1 MFILSRFAA
10 GYGAKLSIV
19 AHDYARKIRSFDDL
33 PNLFAILNE
42 AKQATEAQANPYHIF
57 IDDYARLFRVVTPE
71 FRDELWDALSKHAAF
86 ITDLRQ
92 GVQLDT
98 VSKEKS
104 TLIRNG
110 VLPHLKERAPNKQR
124 SKDDKQAQTAKAR
137 LVSVVARSKH
147 VTQSANEL
155 KEAFDTYVKENPR
168 GSFRDFI
175 ASDAATPLRNSH
187 GKQWAYRS
195 GLRALRLLRAGE
207 GKV

>member
-33 PNLFAILNE
+33 PNLFAIMKQ
-42 AKQATEAQANPYHIF
+42 AKQEPEDQAKSHHIF
-57 IDDYARLFRVVTPE
+57 IDDYSRLFRVTVPE
-71 FRDELWDALSKHAAF
+71 FRQVLWEALLENASY

-92 GVQLDT
+92 GKPLDA
-98 VSKEKS
+98 VSNEMS
-104 TLIRNG
+104 TLIKTGLLTPLR
-110 VLPHLKERAPNKQR
+110 KRTQSKQR
-124 SKDDKQAQTAKAR
+124 SKDQRQAQTAKAR
-137 LVSVVARSKH
+137 RVSIVARSQY
-147 VTQSANEL
+147 VTQSANAL
-155 KEAFDTYVKENPR
+155 KEAFDTYVTEHTR
-168 GSFRDFI
+168 ASFRDFI